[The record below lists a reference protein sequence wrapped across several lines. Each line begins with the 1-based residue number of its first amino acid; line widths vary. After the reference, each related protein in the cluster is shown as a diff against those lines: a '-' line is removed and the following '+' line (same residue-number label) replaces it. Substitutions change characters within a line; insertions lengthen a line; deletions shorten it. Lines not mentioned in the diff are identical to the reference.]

1 MAGTVEKKIY
11 LKNIAK
17 KAKIKKSKIVKFE
30 PESGVPHGKLRRKK
44 KMGKIKERQP
54 LIIYNNKICWSCR
67 VWISRRNWRPGAQ
80 QR

>member
-44 KMGKIKERQP
+44 KWGK
-54 LIIYNNKICWSCR
+54 
-67 VWISRRNWRPGAQ
+67 
-80 QR
+80 